1 MTTNL
6 SHTLEKW
13 RRFQKFPGG
22 TRLFSA
28 LIGLMVPYTGTIG
41 PRVEKVEPGYAR
53 TSFRDR
59 RKVRNHL
66 NSVHAIAMIN
76 LAELTCSLA
85 LSAAQPH
92 NGRWIVTGMDV
103 EYVKKARGRITA
115 ECKAPEVDW
124 SQNQVHRGEVTL
136 KDSQGDVVAIAHTNW
151 KTGPKEA

>member
-1 MTTNL
+1 MTPL
-6 SHTLEKW
+6 SSPTLQKW
-13 RRFQKFPGG
+13 RRFQKLPGG

-41 PRVEKVEPGYAR
+41 PRVEAVEPGYAR
-53 TSFRDR
+53 ASFRDR

-85 LSAAQPH
+85 LSAAQPK

-115 ECKAPEVDW
+115 ECTAPEVDW
-124 SQNQVHRGEVTL
+124 SKDEEHRGEVTL
-136 KDSQGDVVAIAHTNW
+136 KDTQGEIVAIAHTNW
-151 KTGPKEA
+151 KTGPKE